1 MMEWTRRAFI
11 KCSKMALFSVSFVS
25 APLFLKQAVHAA
37 KNPIR
42 QRVRSGVMDNFEFG
56 ELLYDN
62 PLASASD
69 IEGFR
74 LEGDA
79 AITFPNGRMRMENR
93 RDPGEGQAANFVFWC
108 PEDFPADIAVT
119 WDFWPVREPGLCIL
133 FFSALGRG
141 GEDIFDSSLAP
152 RAGEYKQYHSSDI
165 NALHVSYFRRKA
177 LKERAFQVCNLRKS
191 YGFHMVCQGAD
202 PLPSVEDAIPPYP
215 ITLIKCGAEVV
226 FYIRDLKIFHW
237 VDDGQ
242 TYGPLLGGGKIGF
255 RQMAPLIGEYANL
268 KVHEVSAQI

>member
-11 KCSKMALFSVSFVS
+11 KCSNMALFSVSFGS
-25 APLFLKQAVHAA
+25 APLFLRQTVHAA

-62 PLASASD
+62 PLSSSSD

-74 LEGDA
+74 MEGDA

-165 NALHVSYFRRKA
+165 NAFHVSYFRRKA

-202 PLPSVEDAIPPYP
+202 PLPSVDDAIPPYP